1 LLTFSLVKP
10 DKAKCQ
16 KAAKLG
22 AAFLDGHA
30 VRVQSIRPGNR
41 GNMSAAHWGAS
52 RFDTH
57 EKSSAD
63 HLINEKQ
70 CTKEVV
76 RKAAVLVGFASFLV
90 ISGVSAV

>member
-1 LLTFSLVKP
+1 MQPEEAES
-10 DKAKCQ
+10 Q
-16 KAAKLG
+16 QAAKLG

-41 GNMSAAHWGAS
+41 GNMSAAHWVAF

-70 CTKEVV
+70 CTKESV
-76 RKAAVLVGFASFLV
+76 RKPAVLVGFASFLV
-90 ISGVSAV
+90 ISVVSAV